1 MGTSPYDEGDSE
13 QVGAIGRVVGRLGD
27 YQTRDWL
34 VSRGLYLISASVL
47 LFLWTPLIVMLLLS
61 FGENAITIF
70 PFEGFTLDHY
80 VAMLNDERLL
90 RSAWRSIQIAT
101 ISAAIATVLAVPASF
116 ALARFEFPFKE
127 TYRIFGILP
136 LIVPGVVLGMAL
148 LVYFRTVL
156 GTTPGVMT
164 ILLTHGVYGFPFVLL
179 VVTARLYSFD
189 ESLEEAARDL
199 GAGPVATFRDITLPI
214 IAPAVAAGFLF
225 AWLRSFEDFIR
236 VFFVRGTVN
245 VLTTTMYSMIQY
257 GASTKMNAI
266 SSIIVIGIA
275 LVLVVAVAL
284 GNVNQFVGDTA
295 EETEE

>member
-1 MGTSPYDEGDSE
+1 MGTSPHSESDSD
-13 QVGAIGRVVGRLGD
+13 QVGAIGRVIGRLGD
-27 YQTRDWL
+27 YQTKDWL
-34 VSRGLYLISASVL
+34 LSRGLYLISASVL
-47 LFLWTPLIVMLLLS
+47 LFLWIPLIVMLLLS

-70 PFEGFTLDHY
+70 PFEGFTLDYY

-90 RSAWRSIQIAT
+90 LSAWRSIQIAT
-101 ISAAIATVLAVPASF
+101 ISATIATVLAVPASF
-116 ALARFEFPFKE
+116 ALARFEFPLKE

-148 LVYFRTVL
+148 LIYFRTVL
-156 GTTPGVMT
+156 GVTPGLMT

-189 ESLEEAARDL
+189 EALEEAARDL

-236 VFFVRGTVN
+236 VFFVRGTIN

-266 SSIIVIGIA
+266 SSIIVIAIA
-275 LVLVVAVAL
+275 LVLVVAVVL
-284 GNVNQFVGDTA
+284 GSVNQFVGDT
-295 EETEE
+295 TEDE

>member
-1 MGTSPYDEGDSE
+1 MGSILDRFS
-13 QVGAIGRVVGRLGD
+13 D

-34 VSRGLYLISASVL
+34 VSRGLYLVSASIL
-47 LFLWTPLIVMLLLS
+47 LFLWIPLVVMLILS

-70 PFEGFTLDHY
+70 PFEGFTLEHY
-80 VAMLNDERLL
+80 AAMLSDERLL

-101 ISAAIATVLAVPASF
+101 LSATIATVLAVPASF
-116 ALARFEFPFKE
+116 ALARFDFPLKE

-148 LVYFRTVL
+148 LIYFRTVL
-156 GTTPGVMT
+156 GVTPGLMT

-189 ESLEEAARDL
+189 EALEEAARDL
-199 GAGPVATFRDITLPI
+199 GAGPLTTFRDITLPI

-266 SSIIVIGIA
+266 SSIIVIAIGIL
-275 LVLVVAVAL
+275 LVIGVAL
-284 GNVNQFVGDTA
+284 GNVNQFIGDKPVDS
-295 EETEE
+295 E

>member
-1 MGTSPYDEGDSE
+1 MGTSPHSEGDGD
-13 QVGAIGRVVGRLGD
+13 QVGAIRRVIGRLSD

-47 LFLWTPLIVMLLLS
+47 LFLWIPLIVMLLLS

-80 VAMLNDERLL
+80 VAMLNDEQLL
-90 RSAWRSIQIAT
+90 LSAWRSIQIAT
-101 ISAAIATVLAVPASF
+101 ISATIATVLAVPASF
-116 ALARFEFPFKE
+116 ALARFEFPLKE

-148 LVYFRTVL
+148 LVYFRTVI
-156 GTTPGVMT
+156 GVTPGLMT

-189 ESLEEAARDL
+189 EALEEAARDL

-236 VFFVRGTVN
+236 VFFVRGTMN

-266 SSIIVIGIA
+266 SSIIVIAIA
-275 LVLVVAVAL
+275 LVLVVGVVL
-284 GNVNQFVGDTA
+284 GSVNQFVGDT
-295 EETEE
+295 TEGHE

>member
-1 MGTSPYDEGDSE
+1 MDSSPHNQGKSDQLEGTRMI
-13 QVGAIGRVVGRLGD
+13 IGQLGD

-34 VSRGLYLISASVL
+34 VSRSLYVMSASVL
-47 LFLWTPLIVMLLLS
+47 LFLWIPLLVMLLLS

-70 PFEGFTLDHY
+70 PFEGFTLEHY
-80 VAMLNDERLL
+80 VEMLNDERLL
-90 RSAWRSIQIAT
+90 QSAWRSIKIAT
-101 ISAAIATVLAVPASF
+101 LSATIATLLAVPASF
-116 ALARFEFPFKE
+116 ILARLDFPFKE
-127 TYRIFGILP
+127 TYRIFSILP
-136 LIVPGVVLGMAL
+136 LVIPGVVLGMAL
-148 LVYFRTVL
+148 LIYFRTVL
-156 GTTPGVMT
+156 GLTPGILT

-189 ESLEEAARDL
+189 EALEEAARDL
-199 GAGPVATFRDITLPI
+199 GAGLMTTFRDITLPI

-266 SSIIVIGIA
+266 STVVVIVIA
-275 LVLVVAVAL
+275 LILVVGIIF
-284 GNVNQFVGDTA
+284 GNLNQIVTDPPNKSN
-295 EETEE
+295 